1 MKRRKPGLQRRWAYV
16 VNSLQ
21 KIIPSYELAST
32 RISLYADRRMRA
44 EVVSFAVGRGSTVL
58 DLGSGPGT
66 LSKLV
71 EAAGGQP
78 VLLDASG
85 PMLSAAPLEDRVQ
98 GTFEHLPFR
107 DGVFDAV
114 VSGFALRDAMD
125 LKSALMQVKR
135 VLKDSGRF
143 AFCDLGKPD
152 SIAKSVMIAAYLL
165 TIPRLIGPATAG
177 RAGLRYGSLFETYM
191 LVLNNSELSSAL
203 SALFEDVS
211 IHETQMGGSIVAKCF
226 NFSLTGTRRFGS
238 GTEEGMRSTRG
249 GITAGLR
256 RTR

>member
-1 MKRRKPGLQRRWAYV
+1 MKRRRPGLQQRWSYV

-21 KIIPSYELAST
+21 RIIPSYELAST

-44 EVVSFAVGRGSTVL
+44 EVVSFAVGRGSSVL

-71 EAAGGQP
+71 EAAGGRP
-78 VLLDASG
+78 VLVDASR
-85 PMLSAAPLEDRVQ
+85 PMLSAAHFEDRVQ
-98 GTFEHLPFR
+98 GTYEHLPFR

-114 VSGFALRDAMD
+114 VSGFAIRDAMD

-135 VLKDSGRF
+135 VLRDSGHF

-152 SIAKSVMIAAYLL
+152 SIPKSVIIAAYLL
-165 TIPRLIGPATAG
+165 TIPSLVGLATAG
-177 RAGLRYGSLFETYM
+177 RAGLKYRSLFDTYM

-203 SALFEDVS
+203 SGLFGDVS
-211 IHETQMGGSIVAKCF
+211 IHETQMGGSIVAKCT
-226 NFSLTGTRRFGS
+226 NA
-238 GTEEGMRSTRG
+238 RSTS
-249 GITAGLR
+249 
-256 RTR
+256 